1 MSGDQFLD
9 RETLIA
15 IYFIQKILFILGDEV
30 LVTGWGR
37 ITNNKKEG
45 QDNFR
50 RDRAGSDILK
60 KVKVPIFK
68 DSTCKSYN
76 LDLDKQLC
84 AGGRKGVYRFRMIM
98 SCLRDCSNQF
108 QNYESWIIFHKIYCL
123 SIYIFSKRKKQHV
136 DIFRS
141 LTFNK
146 FHDFFSGIG

>member
-1 MSGDQFLD
+1 LSGDQFLD
-9 RETLIA
+9 RETLTA
-15 IYFIQKILFILGDEV
+15 ICSMQKILFILGDEV

-76 LDLDKQLC
+76 LDLDKQIC
-84 AGGRKGVYRFRMIM
+84 AGGRKGVYKFIIFGIPTTN
-98 SCLRDCSNQF
+98 SETTNPQFVIHTKLCSN
-108 QNYESWIIFHKIYCL
+108 
-123 SIYIFSKRKKQHV
+123 
-136 DIFRS
+136 
-141 LTFNK
+141 
-146 FHDFFSGIG
+146 